1 MHLCLVLAALS
12 GLAGVCLGAFGA
24 HALRDLLTLSDLS
37 VFETASRYL
46 LIHSALVAAVAV
58 AAPKRVV
65 YRVCCWVFLVGTW
78 VFSGSLYLLV
88 ALDLPM
94 LGVVTPVGGM
104 GIALG
109 WLILTVAGWREARHT

>member
-12 GLAGVCLGAFGA
+12 GLAAVGLGAFGA
-24 HALRDLLTLSDLS
+24 HALNALLTPADSITY
-37 VFETASRYL
+37 ETASRYL
-46 LIHSALVAAVAV
+46 LVHSALVAALAI
-58 AAPKRVV
+58 AAPKRKV

-88 ALDLPM
+88 LLDLRI
-94 LGVVTPVGGM
+94 LGAVTPVGGL

-109 WLILTVAGWREARHT
+109 WLILALAGWREARQA